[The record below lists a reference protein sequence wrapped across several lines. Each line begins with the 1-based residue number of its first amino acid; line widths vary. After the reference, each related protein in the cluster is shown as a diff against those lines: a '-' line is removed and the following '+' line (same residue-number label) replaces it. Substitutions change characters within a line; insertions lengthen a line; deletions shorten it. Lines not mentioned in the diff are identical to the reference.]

1 MQEMSGMIRLICFF
15 EASYESENNL
25 RLNDGSPNRIVTV
38 WIYDIEIIGQTIGD
52 IHISIQIIGE
62 RFIIL
67 SQILIKYYYFTAS
80 N

>member
-38 WIYDIEIIGQTIGD
+38 WIYDIETIGD
-52 IHISIQIIGE
+52 GFLFLSKPLAT
-62 RFIIL
+62 FIFL
-67 SQILIKYYYFTAS
+67 FKLLAKDS
-80 N
+80 